1 VRGLRQK
8 EATAA
13 KTAASLSEQLGA
25 AEGLASRSASE
36 IHRLQGEVATLQALQ
51 QAAAESEQ
59 ALKGQLLQR
68 TEQLEATH
76 RAQPIAV
83 AVPAL
88 PPPLPPPPPPPPREP
103 EPATAA
109 ALPAAAL
116 PAAAAAAGGGE
127 VREVV
132 REVHSGIDQSQHE
145 RLVADSVARA
155 VAAAVAEERAR
166 WQAVQA
172 AVQEVQTARNTDDAF
187 QAERAPEPEP

>member
-1 VRGLRQK
+1 MRGLRQK

-88 PPPLPPPPPPPPREP
+88 PPPLPPPPPPPREP
-103 EPATAA
+103 EP
-109 ALPAAAL
+109 P
-116 PAAAAAAGGGE
+116 AAGGGE

-172 AVQEVQTARNTDDAF
+172 AVQKVQTARNTDDAF